1 MGNPLTEV
9 NVGPA
14 GGDLASRRFGLVVT
28 AALTVMAVP
37 TLGVNDATLRLAG
50 LMVAIFGTLFLM
62 AGLVFLQRTHYAGI
76 MLILAASGI
85 MALARPG
92 GRPGA
97 VAVGLSVMALMAAN
111 LLNHRCALNR
121 LLGINSCR

>member
-1 MGNPLTEV
+1 MTEV

-37 TLGVNDATLRLAG
+37 ALGVSDSGLRLAG
-50 LMVAIFGTLFLM
+50 LVVAISGTLFLM
-62 AGLVFLQRTHYAGI
+62 AGLVFLQKTHYAGI
-76 MLILAASGI
+76 MLILSASLI
-85 MALARPG
+85 MLLARPG

-97 VAVGLSVMALMAAN
+97 VAAGLAFMALMAAN
-111 LLNHRCALNR
+111 LFNHRCALNR

>member
-1 MGNPLTEV
+1 MAEV
-9 NVGPA
+9 NVGRM

-28 AALTVMAVP
+28 AVLTIMAIP
-37 TLGVNDATLRLAG
+37 PLGVNDGVLRLSA
-50 LMVAIFGTLFLM
+50 LVVAISGTLFLM
-62 AGLVFLQRTHYAGI
+62 AGLVFLQKTHYAGI
-76 MLILAASGI
+76 MLILSASGI

-92 GRPGA
+92 GRPAA
-97 VAVGLSVMALMAAN
+97 VAVGLSFMALMAAN

>member
-1 MGNPLTEV
+1 MAEV
-9 NVGPA
+9 NVGPI

-28 AALTVMAVP
+28 AALTAMALP
-37 TLGVNDATLRLAG
+37 PLGVDDAALRLAG
-50 LMVAIFGTLFLM
+50 LVVAIAGTLFLM
-62 AGLVFLQRTHYAGI
+62 AGLVFLQKTHYAGI

-97 VAVGLSVMALMAAN
+97 VAVGVACMALMAAN

-121 LLGINSCR
+121 LMGINSCK

>member
-1 MGNPLTEV
+1 VAEV
-9 NVGPA
+9 NVGRA

-28 AALTVMAVP
+28 AALTLMALP
-37 TLGVNDATLRLAG
+37 PLGVSDGALRLAG
-50 LMVAIFGTLFLM
+50 LLVAIFGTLFLM
-62 AGLVFLQRTHYAGI
+62 AGLVFLQKTHYAGI

-97 VAVGLSVMALMAAN
+97 LAVGLSFMALMAAN